1 MAGSFANCG
10 PYSLGIPFFFFFL
23 FFPKGIA
30 APSSFR
36 FSDLLIGPI

>member
-1 MAGSFANCG
+1 MAGSFASCG
-10 PYSLGIPFFFFFL
+10 PYSLGIPFLLL

-30 APSSFR
+30 APSSAR